1 MLLGEAPFLAQPC
14 YQTTVRN
21 REKTLRTLNVFVP
34 TSYKG
39 DYRKLVEGML
49 KSMELKKTP
58 LK

>member
-14 YQTTVRN
+14 YQTTVRT

-39 DYRKLVEGML
+39 DYNQAKRIL
-49 KSMELKKTP
+49 TY
-58 LK
+58 